1 MYLLKKSKIILR
13 TAGAAVILLL
23 SACAGNS
30 GLDPEVTPPETLYN
44 HALDLLL
51 EKREYTKSA
60 ETFDE
65 IDRYYPYSRWALR
78 AQIMEA
84 FVYYVKRDYDESLI
98 VLDRFLQLY
107 PGNSFASYAYYL
119 KALCYYAQ
127 ISDPRRDQKMT
138 KMALDALTEVVR
150 RFPDTPYAKDAAE
163 KIILAQDYLA
173 AKEVNIGLFYL
184 KQNAHI
190 AAMNR
195 FTNVV
200 RNFQTTRHVQEAL
213 YRLTETYLI
222 LGLDKEAQKSAAVLG
237 YNYPAGPWYA
247 RAYEL
252 MKEYV
257 PSGIAPQRKD

>member
-1 MYLLKKSKIILR
+1 MNFLKTSKRIL
-13 TAGAAVILLL
+13 TMAGIAVVLLL
-23 SACAGNS
+23 SSCASNKAF
-30 GLDPEVTPPETLYN
+30 DPEVTPPETLYN

-51 EKREYTKSA
+51 KDREYSKSA
-60 ETFDE
+60 KAFDE

-84 FVYYVKRDYDESLI
+84 FAYYVRRDYDEAVI
-98 VLDRFLQLY
+98 VIDRFLQLY

-127 ISDPRRDQKMT
+127 ISDTQRDQKMT
-138 KMALDALTEVVR
+138 QMALDSLTEVIR
-150 RFPDTPYAKDAAE
+150 RFPDTPYAEDAKQ
-163 KIILAQDYLA
+163 KILLARDYLA
-173 AKEVNIGLFYL
+173 AKEVNIGVYYL

-195 FTNVV
+195 FTNVIQ
-200 RNFQTTRHVQEAL
+200 NYQTTQHVQEAL

-222 LGLDKEAQKSAAVLG
+222 LGLDEEAQKSAAVLG
-237 YNYPAGPWYA
+237 FNYPSSPWYA
-247 RAYEL
+247 RAYDL

-257 PSGIAPQRKD
+257 PASIAPQKKD

>member
-1 MYLLKKSKIILR
+1 MVFLKKAKVVFA
-13 TAGAAVILLL
+13 AGAVVL
-23 SACAGNS
+23 SLSSCAGNK
-30 GLDPEVTPPETLYN
+30 GLDPETTAPETLYN

-51 EKREYTKSA
+51 EKREYLKSA
-60 ETFDE
+60 QAFDE

-84 FVYYVKRDYDESLI
+84 FAYYVRRDYDEAVI

-107 PGNSFASYAYYL
+107 PGNSFAPYAYYL

-127 ISDPRRDQKMT
+127 ISDTERDQKMT
-138 KMALDALTEVVR
+138 RQALDALNEVVK
-150 RFPDTPYAKDAAE
+150 RFPDTPYAKDAEE
-163 KIILAQDYLA
+163 KIVLARDYLA

-184 KQNAHI
+184 KQNVHI

-195 FTNVV
+195 FMNVV
-200 RNFQTTRHVQEAL
+200 QNYQTTQHVQEAL

-222 LGLDKEAQKSAAVLG
+222 LGLDEEAQKSAAVLG
-237 YNYPAGPWYA
+237 YNYPAGSWYA
-247 RAYEL
+247 RAYDL

-257 PSGIAPQRKD
+257 PASIAAQKKD